1 MKYLLLIVLLA
12 LVFFILGVKRARPPL
27 NKGQSKGQDKGQDK
41 GQGKAEPAPQRM
53 AVCEHCGVHLPRE
66 DALPGLGGDFCSL
79 AHRKAFENSHPLVV
93 AARAEAEAERRR
105 KS

>member
-1 MKYLLLIVLLA
+1 MR
-12 LVFFILGVKRARPPL
+12 GPPL
-27 NKGQSKGQDKGQDK
+27 NKGQSKGQDKGQ
-41 GQGKAEPAPQRM
+41 GEAEPAPQRM

>member
-12 LVFFILGVKRARPPL
+12 LVFFILGVKRARSPL
-27 NKGQSKGQDKGQDK
+27 NKGQNK

>member
-27 NKGQSKGQDKGQDK
+27 NKGHSKGQDKGP
-41 GQGKAEPAPQRM
+41 GKAEPAPQRM